1 MRVRNDSAFFKRNI
15 TPLLGFH
22 GHGGLGFVD
31 DVSGVDWAVQ
41 NLTDIGT
48 VPIIHLFIINK
59 AAKHLFLVVTRLQD
73 FFIVEP
79 LGDAVKPQLPLPLNR
94 YTQQRGRCSGRS
106 QGDCGRQGLSGSQT
120 VRRLRYT
127 FRFSCVSE
135 GHS

>member
-1 MRVRNDSAFFKRNI
+1 MCIRNDSAFFKRNI
-15 TPLLGFH
+15 TALFGFH

-79 LGDAVKPQLPLPLNR
+79 LGDAVKPQPFL
-94 YTQQRGRCSGRS
+94 C
-106 QGDCGRQGLSGSQT
+106 
-120 VRRLRYT
+120 
-127 FRFSCVSE
+127 
-135 GHS
+135 H

>member
-1 MRVRNDSAFFKRNI
+1 MCIRNDSAFFKRNI
-15 TPLLGFH
+15 TPLFGFH

-59 AAKHLFLVVTRLQD
+59 AAKHLFLVVTRLQN

-79 LGDAVKPQLPLPLNR
+79 LGDAVKPQPFL
-94 YTQQRGRCSGRS
+94 C
-106 QGDCGRQGLSGSQT
+106 
-120 VRRLRYT
+120 
-127 FRFSCVSE
+127 
-135 GHS
+135 H